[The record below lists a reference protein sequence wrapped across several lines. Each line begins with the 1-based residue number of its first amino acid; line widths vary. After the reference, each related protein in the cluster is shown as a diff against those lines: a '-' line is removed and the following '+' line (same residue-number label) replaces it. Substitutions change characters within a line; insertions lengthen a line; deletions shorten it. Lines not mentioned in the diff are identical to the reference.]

1 MKAPIEIK
9 VMEYFPNNFFSISL
23 KPKATTLFT
32 IKSKKSLL
40 INVRDMTRVPV
51 TTLLLFKTVLEVST
65 SVICYER
72 KKESWSLE
80 KKQNYYFWTGKPS
93 RTNWKTTWNSKR
105 TQKGGGTQINIQK
118 SIFVIFINK
127 LEIYKKKGSIFANK
141 NNKDKKT
148 FWNKLHKKY
157 IWCTERK
164 L

>member
-72 KKESWSLE
+72 KKES
-80 KKQNYYFWTGKPS
+80 
-93 RTNWKTTWNSKR
+93 
-105 TQKGGGTQINIQK
+105 
-118 SIFVIFINK
+118 
-127 LEIYKKKGSIFANK
+127 
-141 NNKDKKT
+141 
-148 FWNKLHKKY
+148 
-157 IWCTERK
+157 
-164 L
+164 